1 MYKRQGL
8 NGHKRHCKDIPV
20 QLDES
25 LDLSD
30 MMEEDFDVTSDS
42 VGTLAKNDKQDC
54 ESDECKKSKEYLRQ
68 RAMTLS
74 KNNALL
80 KQELMTLKGQISEGK
95 ENENEPTKLEQ
106 ILTNMENIP
115 LKSDLHNMV

>member
-1 MYKRQGL
+1 M
-8 NGHKRHCKDIPV
+8 

-30 MMEEDFDVTSDS
+30 MMEEDFYVTSDS
-42 VGTLAKNDKQDC
+42 VGTSAKNDKQDC

-74 KNNALL
+74 KKNALL
-80 KQELMTLKGQISEGK
+80 KQELMTLKGQISK
-95 ENENEPTKLEQ
+95 
-106 ILTNMENIP
+106 
-115 LKSDLHNMV
+115 